1 MTGKPTATAY
11 LGLGSNLGD
20 REGHLTRAIG
30 WLPPQVAVEALSS
43 LYETEPVGPNY
54 SDQPRF
60 LNAVLR
66 GRTAL
71 PPRELLSFLKSLEAR
86 AGREQTFPGGPR
98 TLDLDIILYDDL
110 VVATPELVIPHP
122 RLAERAFV
130 LIPLA
135 DIAPD
140 LRHPAL
146 GVTMAML
153 LARVE
158 GGVGVRKVGWRERTL
173 AKVEQ
178 DES

>member
-1 MTGKPTATAY
+1 MKAPATVY

-20 REGHLTRAIG
+20 REGHLARALV

-43 LYETEPVGPNY
+43 LYETEPV
-54 SDQPRF
+54 SFRDQPRF
-60 LNAVLR
+60 LNAALR

-71 PPRELLSFLKSLEAR
+71 SPRELLSFLKSLEAR
-86 AGREQTFPGGPR
+86 AGRTPTVPGGPR
-98 TLDLDIILYDDL
+98 TLDLDILLYDDL

-146 GVTMAML
+146 GLTVAQL

-158 GGVGVRKVGWRERTL
+158 GQEGVRKVGWREGAL
-173 AKVEQ
+173 AIVER
-178 DES
+178 DKS

>member
-1 MTGKPTATAY
+1 MKATATVY

-20 REGHLTRAIG
+20 REGHLARAIG

-43 LYETEPVGPNY
+43 LYETEPVGPVGY
-54 SDQPRF
+54 SAQPRF

-71 PPRELLSFLKSLEAR
+71 SPRELLGFLKSLEAR

-98 TLDLDIILYDDL
+98 TLDLDILLYDDL
-110 VVATPELVIPHP
+110 VMATPHLTIPHP
-122 RLAERAFV
+122 RLTERAFV

-135 DIAPD
+135 ELAPD
-140 LRHPAL
+140 LCHPTL
-146 GVTMAML
+146 GLTVAAL

-158 GGVGVRKVGWRERTL
+158 GREGVRKVGWREGAL
-173 AKVEQ
+173 AIVEW
-178 DES
+178 DKS